1 MFGQTGQNGIE
12 NSAGQRSADDRK
24 KQKILTVA
32 EHCRARKGARAKK
45 LAEVEANG
53 AKHADSDKAEAFP
66 LFFYLSFLQDNHSHF
81 CRKIHLKMTDNDK
94 KKNLF
99 HPCPHHDFPGKK
111 RFFLFLQTKAQLSQA
126 EISLPA

>member
-1 MFGQTGQNGIE
+1 MFGQTGQNGVE

-66 LFFYLSFLQDNHSHF
+66 LFFY
-81 CRKIHLKMTDNDK
+81 RKAQR
-94 KKNLF
+94 KNAEYSAAEA
-99 HPCPHHDFPGKK
+99 HESCNGAPCYKRKK
-111 RFFLFLQTKAQLSQA
+111 RLQERYIQSAGKAESIRG
-126 EISLPA
+126 EHCYNV